1 MDITAILKLSA
12 FFGMLTLSAFFSSAE
27 TAFTAI
33 NRLTLRSLIE
43 ENKKGAQEL
52 EKLYKK
58 PKRLITAILIGNN
71 IANVAASAMAT
82 TVMYDFLKLFNINS
96 FLLTTAIVTGLM
108 TLILLTFGEIT
119 PKTIAIKKP
128 EKLALLYVKP
138 IKFFF
143 IIFFPL
149 IIIFSGISQIIF
161 KILGISATEADV
173 LTTDKIKSIVKIG
186 KEEGVL
192 EKDEHEMIHSLIDFG
207 ETIVREIMTPRT
219 DAICVSVTT
228 TINEIIEII
237 LNSGHSRIPV
247 YEEKIDNILG
257 FIYAKDLLIAKKD
270 PKTPLKNFLREAIF
284 TPETNSITELLT
296 QMKRNKVH
304 ISIVVDEHGGT
315 SGLVTLEDIIE
326 EITGEIQDEYDADEH
341 PEFITL
347 DTNHFLVDAKI
358 HIDTLAEE
366 LSYKLPE
373 DEDFDTL
380 GGFVL
385 SLMGKFPHKNDE
397 VMYKDIKII
406 VKEIR
411 KRRIIKLEIYKLE
424 NQKKTD

>member
-1 MDITAILKLSA
+1 
-12 FFGMLTLSAFFSSAE
+12 MLILSAFFSSAE

-33 NRLTLRSLIE
+33 NRLTLRGLIE
-43 ENKKGAQEL
+43 NNTKGANEL
-52 EKLYKK
+52 EKLFKN

-71 IANVAASAMAT
+71 ITNVAASAMAT
-82 TVMYDFLKLFNINS
+82 TVILDLLSIFNIKS
-96 FLLTTAIVTGLM
+96 FVLSTAIVTGLM
-108 TLILLTFGEIT
+108 TFILLTFGEIT

-128 EKLALLYVKP
+128 EKLALLFIKP
-138 IKFFF
+138 IKFFL
-143 IIFFPL
+143 ILFFPL
-149 IIIFSGISQIIF
+149 ILIFSGISRIVF
-161 KILGISATEADV
+161 KILGISSTEADL

-219 DAICVSVTT
+219 DAVCVPVTT
-228 TINEIIEII
+228 TINEVIEII
-237 LNSGHSRIPV
+237 LKSGHSRIPV
-247 YEEKIDNILG
+247 YEDKIDNILG

-270 PKTPLKNFLREAIF
+270 PRTSLKNFLREATF

-326 EITGEIQDEYDADEH
+326 EITGEIQDEYDTDEH
-341 PEFITL
+341 PEFVTL

-366 LSYKLPE
+366 LNYKLPE

-385 SLMGKFPHKNDE
+385 SLMGKFPNKNDE
-397 VMYKDIKII
+397 VIYKDIKIV

-411 KRRIIKLEIYKLE
+411 KRRILMLEIFKLE
-424 NQKKTD
+424 NQTKVE